1 MYMYIVNENAFTLFY
16 CYYYYYYFFTAVY
29 LPFLALHRKIVDIFP
44 SLDGFASH
52 KEWFILS
59 KVRNELFRRPV
70 FLFIKCI

>member
-16 CYYYYYYFFTAVY
+16 CYYCYYFFTAVY
-29 LPFLALHRKIVDIFP
+29 LPFFALHRKIVDIFP
-44 SLDGFASH
+44 SLDSFASH
-52 KEWFILS
+52 KEWFILN